1 LSLKL
6 KGGDTF
12 RLVGVADRHTW
23 VVLTDPE
30 KDPSQIL
37 IVSFTSFT
45 PRIGMDESCVVE
57 PREYSILV
65 NKSCIYYEDIKELSL
80 DNLEALAAAG
90 KLQTRTPIPAA
101 LLQRIRDG
109 AKNSDDCKEKY
120 KQVLRKQELIS

>member
-1 LSLKL
+1 V

-30 KDPSQIL
+30 QDPNQIL

-45 PRIGMDESCVVE
+45 PGVGMDEACVVQTS
-57 PREYSILV
+57 EYSILT

-80 DNLEALAAAG
+80 AELERFGAKGL
-90 KLQTRTPIPAA
+90 LQKRTPVPAP

-109 AKNSDDCKEKY
+109 AMNSHDCKKKHKE
-120 KQVLRKQELIS
+120 VLRKQELIS

>member
-1 LSLKL
+1 M
-6 KGGDTF
+6 KGGDAF

-30 KDPSQIL
+30 KNPNQIL

-45 PRIGMDESCVVE
+45 PGIGMDDSCVVE
-57 PREYSILV
+57 TNEYSILT

-80 DNLEALAAAG
+80 ANLETLSKAG
-90 KLQTRTPIPAA
+90 RLQKRTPVPAE

-109 AKNSDDCKEKY
+109 AMISDECRESTKSFLSSKD
-120 KQVLRKQELIS
+120 L